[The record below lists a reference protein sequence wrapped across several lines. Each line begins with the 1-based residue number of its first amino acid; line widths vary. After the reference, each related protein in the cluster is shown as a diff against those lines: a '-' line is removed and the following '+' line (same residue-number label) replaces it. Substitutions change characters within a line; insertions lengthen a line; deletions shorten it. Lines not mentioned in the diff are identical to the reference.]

1 MLRCTHCGD
10 SSKLIRA
17 KPDIR
22 LTRFRAGSDRI
33 RAHVPPFDFRSF
45 LPPAYDSPYS
55 SAPTIFAFAQ
65 PLQVSAQSKH
75 ASHALRWLGL
85 VRQRPRIVVSHI
97 PRLYICCAPKS
108 PSLTCICNRF
118 RPPTPVQP
126 LSLTTRDNGSS
137 RPMRALLQNDQIRHN
152 PYSLELQHVPFRASL
167 VHLRMPT
174 LQVEDVQAVHVQGL
188 SGGWL
193 TRGTQPKPQNPKAL
207 FSYASFPRGAAAFQ
221 LHCRRPETRRNLIK
235 QKKEEKRRKKET
247 PKMA

>member
-1 MLRCTHCGD
+1 MTESEPTSHH
-10 SSKLIRA
+10 
-17 KPDIR
+17 
-22 LTRFRAGSDRI
+22 LTLDL
-33 RAHVPPFDFRSF
+33 SF
-45 LPPAYDSPYS
+45 LEH
-55 SAPTIFAFAQ
+55 TIHLTHLHLPFLLLLSHFK
-65 PLQVSAQSKH
+65 SAQSKH

-85 VRQRPRIVVSHI
+85 VRQRPRIVVFHI

-126 LSLTTRDNGSS
+126 FSLTTRDNGSS
-137 RPMRALLQNDQIRHN
+137 RPMRTLLQNDQIRHN
-152 PYSLELQHVPFRASL
+152 PYSLELQHVPLRAPL

-193 TRGTQPKPQNPKAL
+193 TRGTHKPLNPKAL

-221 LHCRRPETRRNLIK
+221 TAPPETRNP
-235 QKKEEKRRKKET
+235 KKFN
-247 PKMA
+247 